1 MSTVERD
8 NDRDQILHRCYAL
21 ENGIFQWSWV
31 ISDKA
36 IAIKWAK
43 KSGWWVEEV
52 MRKIP
57 QVWFININTLLK
69 KLIISIQWVEI
80 ILILLER
87 LGEKQ
92 WSIDSNDSQIKHKLK
107 FFLQAE
113 KKEKL
118 EWEKLKTHET
128 RDKGH

>member
-8 NDRDQILHRCYAL
+8 NNRDQILHRCYAL

-92 WSIDSNDSQIKHKLK
+92 WRINLNDSQIKHKLK
-107 FFLQAE
+107 LILQAE

>member
-92 WSIDSNDSQIKHKLK
+92 WRIDSNDSQIKHKLK
-107 FFLQAE
+107 LILQAE